1 VFVDGRISLRTHA
14 KRDIVRQVQ
23 ALFNDGAPG
32 ERPVVRSDNALFA
45 PDSVVWRV
53 HGDLTTMMIGG
64 VCALLLQMLN
74 PAVLAGVWDHSN
86 FRTDLIG
93 RLRRTARFIATT
105 TYGERADA
113 MAAIARV
120 RDVHRRIAGTRRDGT
135 PYRADDPALLAWV
148 HLTEAWS
155 FLAAWQRHGSGR
167 LSPAQQDRYYSDF
180 AAIGTMLGA
189 DGVPHD
195 RNAAIAA
202 LSLMRPQLVAD
213 DRTRDVARLVL
224 GHLPA
229 NPLAIPLQRVT
240 TQASVDLLPDW
251 ARRMHGLRATSPL
264 MRPLLGMSTLGVAR
278 TLRWAFAAV

>member
-1 VFVDGRISLRTHA
+1 MDGRISLRTQA
-14 KRDIVRQVQ
+14 KRDIVRQVR
-23 ALFNDGAPG
+23 ALFNDGTSG

-53 HGDLTTMMIGG
+53 HGDVTTMMIGG
-64 VCALLLQMLN
+64 VCALLLQMLH

-86 FRTDLIG
+86 FRTDLLG
-93 RLRRTARFIATT
+93 RLRRTARFIAIT

-113 MAAIARV
+113 VAAIAQV
-120 RDVHRRIAGTRRDGT
+120 RDVHRRIAGKLRDGT

-155 FLAAWQRHGSGR
+155 FLAAWQRYGTRR
-167 LSPAQQDRYYSDF
+167 LSPAQQDRYLSDF
-180 AAIGTMLGA
+180 ATIGTMLGA
-189 DGVPHD
+189 EPGPHD
-195 RNAAIAA
+195 RKAAIAA
-202 LSLMRPQLVAD
+202 LSRMRPRLISD

-240 TQASVDLLPDW
+240 MQASVDLLPDW
-251 ARRMHGLRATSPL
+251 ARRMHGLRATPPL
-264 MRPLLGMSTLGVAR
+264 VRPLLGMSTLGVAT
-278 TLRWAFAAV
+278 TLRWAFAAA